1 MIRPFRIP
9 GSDHDLSQV
18 FHLRLNIFGDNEPL
32 SCLHSFFRR
41 VVSGMGGCYIISV
54 KLRVF
59 LSVLAAAAALI
70 AGGCGRKTA
79 GETTENRS
87 RPEPTPP
94 VAAVPSERE
103 IISDASLERAGV
115 QPRRAMWWRKL
126 ED

>member
-1 MIRPFRIP
+1 M
-9 GSDHDLSQV
+9 
-18 FHLRLNIFGDNEPL
+18 
-32 SCLHSFFRR
+32 
-41 VVSGMGGCYIISV
+41 

-79 GETTENRS
+79 GATADNRP
-87 RPEPTPP
+87 RPEPSPLAT
-94 VAAVPSERE
+94 AAAAERE
-103 IISDASLERAGV
+103 IISDAGLERAGV